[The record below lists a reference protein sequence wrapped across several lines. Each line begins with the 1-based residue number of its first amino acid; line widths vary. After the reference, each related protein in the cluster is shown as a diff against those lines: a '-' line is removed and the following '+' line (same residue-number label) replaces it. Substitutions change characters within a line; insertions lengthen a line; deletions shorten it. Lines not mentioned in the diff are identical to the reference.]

1 MTPVHPFL
9 FWAPTALSVL
19 AISAA
24 AYFYFSLQVK
34 LRLLVRH
41 SLTRSEADARARELV
56 AELET
61 LRARVAALESRP
73 VAQEWTPAD
82 QVPAALNLNR
92 RGQILRLHGKGRNTA
107 EIAADLQISQGEV
120 ELLLKVQDWSATTPL

>member
-1 MTPVHPFL
+1 MIPVHPFP
-9 FWAPTALSVL
+9 FWAPAALLVL

-24 AYFYFSLQVK
+24 ADFYFYLHVK
-34 LRLLVRH
+34 LRLLARH
-41 SLTRSEADARARELV
+41 TLTRTEADARSRELV
-56 AELET
+56 AEWET

-73 VAQEWTPAD
+73 VVQEWTPAD
-82 QVPAALNLNR
+82 RVPAALNLNR